1 MVLAIAEEIGAI
13 VNPWEIDFPAQQR
26 KIWVEKGGEIDVLS
40 PADKDEMMAK
50 LSTVG
55 DDIVKTKPQ
64 LKPLWDLLRAAAKR
78 SL

>member
-1 MVLAIAEEIGAI
+1 
-13 VNPWEIDFPAQQR
+13 
-26 KIWVEKGGEIDVLS
+26 VLS

>member
-1 MVLAIAEEIGAI
+1 MASSAGGGGA
-13 VNPWEIDFPAQQR
+13 PAP
-26 KIWVEKGGEIDVLS
+26 S
-40 PADKDEMMAK
+40 DEMMAK

-55 DDIVKTKPQ
+55 DDVVKTEPQ